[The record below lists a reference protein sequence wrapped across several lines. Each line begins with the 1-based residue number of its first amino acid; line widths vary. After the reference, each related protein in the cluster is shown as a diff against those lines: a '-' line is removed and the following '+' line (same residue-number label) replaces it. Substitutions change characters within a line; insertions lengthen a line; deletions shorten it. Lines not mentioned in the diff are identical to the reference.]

1 MGQKSLIESKGA
13 CAFALRLFVAANC
26 AALRLLSSVHAQ
38 VQVQRE
44 ATVIP
49 SRVETRKNSNL
60 DTSVTA
66 AHDDN
71 GGLTYVRSPRKA
83 KSMRIT
89 SWRAGVSR
97 SIPGVFV
104 EPTGSHPA
112 GEAGSRH
119 GVCVL
124 APAASTA
131 LVEFKS

>member
-13 CAFALRLFVAANC
+13 SAFALRLFAAANC
-26 AALRLLSSVHAQ
+26 AALRLLSSAHAQ

-89 SWRAGVSR
+89 SWRLAFHGPSLEFLWNKQGV
-97 SIPGVFV
+97 IPP
-104 EPTGSHPA
+104 E
-112 GEAGSRH
+112 RLDH
-119 GVCVL
+119 GM
-124 APAASTA
+124 
-131 LVEFKS
+131 EFAF